1 MLRRMR
7 NETIKTPK
15 GMLKYNFDRVF
26 KARGINRPFSYLKNA
41 GFTVNM
47 AVNINRSKVAR
58 LHVKHLEQLCLLLRC
73 TPNDFMAWEP
83 ENEEQAPKNHPL
95 YQIKRNEDQV
105 EITKMLN
112 SIPLD
117 KLGAIK
123 KLIREELQNK
133 D

>member
-1 MLRRMR
+1 MW
-7 NETIKTPK
+7 NETIKTPNE
-15 GMLKYNFDRVF
+15 MLKYNFDRVF
-26 KARGINRPFSYLKNA
+26 KARGIDRPFSYLKNA

-47 AVNINRSKVAR
+47 AVNINQSKVAR

-83 ENEEQAPKNHPL
+83 ENRDQVPEDHPL

-123 KLIREELQNK
+123 KMIRDEVQKK

>member
-1 MLRRMR
+1 MCRMR

-15 GMLKYNFDRVF
+15 RMLKYNFDRVF
-26 KARGINRPFSYLKNA
+26 KARGIDRPFSYLKKA
-41 GFTVNM
+41 GFKVNM
-47 AVNINRSKVAR
+47 AVNINQSKVTK

-83 ENEEQAPKNHPL
+83 ENREQVPENHPL

-112 SIPLD
+112 GIPLE
-117 KLGAIK
+117 KLGDIK